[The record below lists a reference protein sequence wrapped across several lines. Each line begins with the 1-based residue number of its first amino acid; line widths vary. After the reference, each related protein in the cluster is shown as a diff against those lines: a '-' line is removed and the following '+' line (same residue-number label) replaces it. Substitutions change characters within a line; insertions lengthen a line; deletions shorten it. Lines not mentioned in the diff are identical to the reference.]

1 MKNTFKAF
9 AFLIVF
15 FSSALLAQDL
25 KIAAA
30 ANLTRT
36 LKALVKEFQKEHP
49 KDAVKI
55 SFNSSGKL
63 YAQIAQIAQNAPF
76 DLFISAD
83 MIRPKKLYDEK
94 ITPFKEE
101 VYAKGV
107 LVLWSENLK
116 IHSLEILKDP
126 KIKYIAMANPKLA
139 PYGKASME
147 VLDHLKLA
155 SSLKSKIIYGT
166 SISQAHQFVATK
178 NAQIGFG
185 ALSLMDKKDKNLSYF
200 IIDKALYNPIEQA
213 LIITKN
219 GANNP
224 LAKVF
229 KDFLFSPK
237 ARAIFKEYGYIVD

>member
-25 KIAAA
+25 KIAVAT
-30 ANLTRT
+30 NLTRA
-36 LKALVKEFQKEHP
+36 LKALVKEFQKEHS
-49 KDAVKI
+49 KDAI
-55 SFNSSGKL
+55 S
-63 YAQIAQIAQNAPF
+63 
-76 DLFISAD
+76 ISALILQANSTLKSFKTPLLIYSFQQILLGLKSF
-83 MIRPKKLYDEK
+83 MVKK

-116 IHSLEILKDP
+116 IDSLEILKDP
-126 KIKYIAMANPKLA
+126 KIKRIAMANPKLA

-147 VLDHLKLA
+147 VLDHLKLTPG
-155 SSLKSKIIYGT
+155 LKSKIVYGA
-166 SISQAHQFVATK
+166 SVSQAHQFVATK

-185 ALSLMDKKDKNLSYF
+185 ALSLIDKNLSYF
-200 IIDKALYNPIEQA
+200 IIDKALYSPIEQA